1 MKIQNR
7 QQLLVVLAGAAVVL
21 FIGLNVIL
29 PPLQSWWT
37 TRSSEIKDLR
47 DRVKTGTFLLKREA
61 SLRGG
66 WDNMRT
72 NALPPNTSAAEA
84 KLLTAVDG
92 WSRDTGVEITSVM
105 PQWKE
110 ADTNYL
116 TLNCRVETAGDLG
129 SLSRFLYQLEKGPMA
144 VRVDSVEL
152 GAHDTSGQQMTMGLD
167 LSGLVLVPNQ

>member
-7 QQLLVVLAGAAVVL
+7 QQLLMVLAGGAVVL
-21 FIGLNVIL
+21 FIGVNFIL
-29 PPLQSWWT
+29 TPLQGWWT
-37 TRSSEIKDLR
+37 TRSNEIRDLR
-47 DRVKTGTFLLKREA
+47 DEVKNGTLLLKREA
-61 SLRGG
+61 SLHSS

-72 NALPPNTSAAEA
+72 NALPPNTSAAES
-84 KLLTAVDG
+84 KMLTAVDD

-110 ADTNYL
+110 EDTNYL

-129 SLSRFLYQLEKGPMA
+129 SLSRFLYQLEQGSMA
-144 VRVDSVEL
+144 LRVDSVEL

-167 LSGLVLVPNQ
+167 LSGLVLVPKQ